1 MNIGY
6 LDIRGESTG
15 VNSDNEILLIEVEK
29 DMYHV
34 YLIETVFNK
43 WRDEYNQRQLIE
55 SQLDV
60 EPVEEKEISFSKD
73 VADDMFGESP
83 IAQPVLK
90 PSKKQVSKQSTN
102 DTSSN
107 TD

>member
-1 MNIGY
+1 MFRDWCRLKNVSPMNIGY

-43 WRDEYNQRQLIE
+43 WRDEYNQR
-55 SQLDV
+55 
-60 EPVEEKEISFSKD
+60 
-73 VADDMFGESP
+73 
-83 IAQPVLK
+83 
-90 PSKKQVSKQSTN
+90 
-102 DTSSN
+102 
-107 TD
+107 

>member
-43 WRDEYNQRQLIE
+43 WRDEYNQR
-55 SQLDV
+55 
-60 EPVEEKEISFSKD
+60 
-73 VADDMFGESP
+73 
-83 IAQPVLK
+83 
-90 PSKKQVSKQSTN
+90 
-102 DTSSN
+102 
-107 TD
+107 